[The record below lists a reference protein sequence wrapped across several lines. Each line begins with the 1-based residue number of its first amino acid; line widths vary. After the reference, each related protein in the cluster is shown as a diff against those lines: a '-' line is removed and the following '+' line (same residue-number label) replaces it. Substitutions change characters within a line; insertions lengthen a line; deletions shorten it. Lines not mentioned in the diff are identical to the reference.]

1 MKKFYQ
7 KHRDYILLNKNIL
20 ISGILAFFGG
30 AAFTQVYSQYDS
42 NNLTNSLL
50 TLGAEYGIYIP
61 LFAVLFYF
69 DNKDKYVDPITGKR
83 IVIRIRN
90 DIKKLAATFSIAEV
104 FSFSKIVIHYQLL
117 QASTL
122 EPYQA
127 SMIGSFG
134 AWVIFLITIN
144 LSVKMVTFSKVI
156 GFPG

>member
-42 NNLTNSLL
+42 NNLTNSLMK
-50 TLGAEYGIYIP
+50 LGAEYGIKFHYLQCYFILIIKTNMLIIP
-61 LFAVLFYF
+61 
-69 DNKDKYVDPITGKR
+69 GKR
-83 IVIRIRN
+83 IVIIIRN
-90 DIKKLAATFSIAEV
+90 DIKKLAAAFSIAEVV

-117 QASTL
+117 QVSAL

-127 SMIGSFG
+127 SMRGSFG

-144 LSVKMVTFSKVI
+144 VSAKMVKPFRR
-156 GFPG
+156 

>member
-7 KHRDYILLNKNIL
+7 KNRDYILLNKNIL

-42 NNLTNSLL
+42 NNLTNSLM

-90 DIKKLAATFSIAEV
+90 DIKKLAAAFSIAEVV

-144 LSVKMVTFSKVI
+144 LSVKTVKLFRR
-156 GFPG
+156 

>member
-42 NNLTNSLL
+42 NNLTNSLM

-69 DNKDKYVDPITGKR
+69 DNKENMFIPLQEK
-83 IVIRIRN
+83 
-90 DIKKLAATFSIAEV
+90 E
-104 FSFSKIVIHYQLL
+104 LL
-117 QASTL
+117 Y
-122 EPYQA
+122 E
-127 SMIGSFG
+127 
-134 AWVIFLITIN
+134 
-144 LSVKMVTFSKVI
+144 
-156 GFPG
+156 

>member
-1 MKKFYQ
+1 VKKFYQ

-42 NNLTNSLL
+42 NNLTNSLM

-90 DIKKLAATFSIAEV
+90 DIKKLAAAFSIAEV
-104 FSFSKIVIHYQLL
+104 VFSFSK
-117 QASTL
+117 ASTL

-144 LSVKMVTFSKVI
+144 LSVKMVKLFRR
-156 GFPG
+156 

>member
-7 KHRDYILLNKNIL
+7 KYRDYILLNKNIL

-42 NNLTNSLL
+42 NNLTNSLM

-90 DIKKLAATFSIAEV
+90 DIKKL
-104 FSFSKIVIHYQLL
+104 LL
-117 QASTL
+117 L
-122 EPYQA
+122 
-127 SMIGSFG
+127 
-134 AWVIFLITIN
+134 FLS
-144 LSVKMVTFSKVI
+144 LRWF
-156 GFPG
+156 FPFLK

>member
-42 NNLTNSLL
+42 NNLTNSLM

-69 DNKDKYVDPITGKR
+69 DNKDNMLIPLQEK
-83 IVIRIRN
+83 
-90 DIKKLAATFSIAEV
+90 E
-104 FSFSKIVIHYQLL
+104 LL
-117 QASTL
+117 
-122 EPYQA
+122 
-127 SMIGSFG
+127 
-134 AWVIFLITIN
+134 
-144 LSVKMVTFSKVI
+144 
-156 GFPG
+156 